1 LADAGKPRGLAICP
15 QGRILP
21 HEKGARAMRF
31 AGQQVVITGAAGV
44 YGRGLAE
51 AFAREG
57 AQLLLTDGDAG
68 ALAALANVL
77 PPGRVELHPADLTDD
92 GALDGLIAAVTSKGA
107 PQVLINNAGIY
118 PFIPLMDVTGAEWD
132 KILGVNTRAP
142 FRLMQGIGHAM
153 AAAGRGSIVNVTS
166 AAADVHR
173 GNGVPYGASK
183 CALEYLTRAF
193 ALELGPS
200 GVRVNSARP
209 GFAEGSAGNPMPGGY
224 AEAIRARS
232 LMGALGTPADFAA
245 GVMFLCSD
253 DARFMPYRTLRDDGI
268 LEFDH
273 RTIIRDARRTARQ
286 QLEDTPIALKFCKHE
301 FTLTDL
307 RWVYEAFVLD
317 KVDPANFRRKV
328 EQANDFVRASDSLI
342 TFGSEPGRPARL
354 YTAGKTKYLNPPIR
368 FRRKLRPR

>member
-1 LADAGKPRGLAICP
+1 
-15 QGRILP
+15 
-21 HEKGARAMRF
+21 MRF

-68 ALAALANVL
+68 ALAGLANAL
-77 PPGRVELHPADLTDD
+77 PPGRVVLHPADLTEDT
-92 GALDGLIAAVTSKGA
+92 ALDGLIAAATSKGA

-118 PFIPLMDVTGAEWD
+118 PFIPLLDVAGAEWD
-132 KILGVNTRAP
+132 KIISVNTRAP
-142 FRLMQGIGHAM
+142 FRLMQGIGRAM
-153 AAAGRGSIVNVTS
+153 AAVGRGSIVNVTS
-166 AAADVHR
+166 AAAEVHR

-209 GFAEGSAGNPMPGGY
+209 GFAEGSAGNPMPEGY
-224 AEAIRARS
+224 AEAIRSRS

-253 DARFMPYRTLRDDGI
+253 DARFMTGS
-268 LEFDH
+268 
-273 RTIIRDARRTARQ
+273 
-286 QLEDTPIALKFCKHE
+286 
-301 FTLTDL
+301 
-307 RWVYEAFVLD
+307 VLD
-317 KVDPANFRRKV
+317 CGGGGHINRR
-328 EQANDFVRASDSLI
+328 AGAA
-342 TFGSEPGRPARL
+342 TAAR
-354 YTAGKTKYLNPPIR
+354 G
-368 FRRKLRPR
+368 

>member
-1 LADAGKPRGLAICP
+1 
-15 QGRILP
+15 
-21 HEKGARAMRF
+21 MRF

-68 ALAALANVL
+68 ALAALANAL
-77 PPGRVELHPADLTDD
+77 PPGRVELHPADLSDD
-92 GALDGLIAAVTSKGA
+92 GALDGLIAAAIAADA
-107 PQVLINNAGIY
+107 PHVLINNAGIY

-132 KILGVNTRAP
+132 KIISVNTRAP
-142 FRLMQGIGHAM
+142 FRLMQGIGRAM

-166 AAADVHR
+166 AAAEVHR

-232 LMGALGTPADFAA
+232 LMGALGTPADFAN

-253 DARFMPYRTLRDDGI
+253 DARFMTGS
-268 LEFDH
+268 
-273 RTIIRDARRTARQ
+273 
-286 QLEDTPIALKFCKHE
+286 
-301 FTLTDL
+301 
-307 RWVYEAFVLD
+307 VLD
-317 KVDPANFRRKV
+317 CGGGGHINRR
-328 EQANDFVRASDSLI
+328 AGAA
-342 TFGSEPGRPARL
+342 TAAR
-354 YTAGKTKYLNPPIR
+354 G
-368 FRRKLRPR
+368 

>member
-1 LADAGKPRGLAICP
+1 MADLGKGIDLAIRP

-21 HEKGARAMRF
+21 SEKGASAMRF

-68 ALAALANVL
+68 ALAGLANAL
-77 PPGRVELHPADLTDD
+77 PPGRVVLHPADLTEDA
-92 GALDGLIAAVTSKGA
+92 ALDGLIAAATSKGA

-118 PFIPLMDVTGAEWD
+118 PFIPLMDVAGAEWD
-132 KILGVNTRAP
+132 KIISVNTRAP
-142 FRLMQGIGHAM
+142 FRLMQGIGRAM
-153 AAAGRGSIVNVTS
+153 AAVGRGSIVNVTS
-166 AAADVHR
+166 AAAEVHR

-193 ALELGPS
+193 ALELGPP

-209 GFAEGSAGNPMPGGY
+209 GFAEGSAGNPMPEGY
-224 AEAIRARS
+224 AEAIRSRS

-253 DARFMPYRTLRDDGI
+253 DARFMTGS
-268 LEFDH
+268 
-273 RTIIRDARRTARQ
+273 
-286 QLEDTPIALKFCKHE
+286 
-301 FTLTDL
+301 
-307 RWVYEAFVLD
+307 VLD
-317 KVDPANFRRKV
+317 CGGGGHINRR
-328 EQANDFVRASDSLI
+328 AGAA
-342 TFGSEPGRPARL
+342 TAAR
-354 YTAGKTKYLNPPIR
+354 G
-368 FRRKLRPR
+368 